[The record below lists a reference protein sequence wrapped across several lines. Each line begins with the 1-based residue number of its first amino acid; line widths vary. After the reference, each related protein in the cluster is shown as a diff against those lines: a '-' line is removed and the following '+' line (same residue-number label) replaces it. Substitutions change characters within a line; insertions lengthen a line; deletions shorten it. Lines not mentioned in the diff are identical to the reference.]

1 MPLTSMRLTPIRDTV
16 EKDLLVLLI
25 QDDPTDDAT
34 IRRALADSSAH
45 GSPVSSNAAFRLR
58 CIERLP
64 TALARIA
71 GGGVDA
77 VLLEVAPEK
86 FGPGDGLD
94 TFRKLRAE
102 APAIPVVVLCGAGN
116 QEIALKAVQSGAANY
131 VIKEQCGSSLGVVI
145 RAAIAQ
151 TGRQAPSVPAQ
162 IAKPAKAGGI
172 IALLGAKGGVGTTTV
187 SLNVASVLARRST
200 VVIVEMRAAFGTLA
214 QYFQAPARIRNLS
227 HLLQGAPAM
236 IGPAEVRACLWP
248 YKAIPGLTVLFGPQ
262 TAEQCREIGPD
273 HARAIVQIL
282 AGMTDYVVVDL
293 PAALSDANRAV
304 IEMSHSL
311 AVIVERDPVC
321 VQSAKQM
328 THAIESWNNA
338 PEIATV
344 IVNRA
349 SLGSPIPL
357 PEIDAELG
365 HAAIGVI
372 PPEPDLCLSAQNV
385 RTPLVAFQA
394 ESLMASSLI
403 ALAERLTSAAA
414 MPVRTQPVA

>member
-1 MPLTSMRLTPIRDTV
+1 M
-16 EKDLLVLLI
+16 VLLI
-25 QDDPTDDAT
+25 QDDPETGGT
-34 IRRALADSSAH
+34 IRSALAANSDAS
-45 GSPVSSNAAFRLR
+45 FRLQ

-64 TALARIA
+64 TAIARIA
-71 GGGVDA
+71 GGGVDV

-86 FGPGDGLD
+86 NGHGDPLD
-94 TFRKLRAE
+94 SFRKLRAE
-102 APAIPVVVLCGAGN
+102 APAIPLLVLCGAAS
-116 QEIALKAVQSGAANY
+116 EDVALKAVQSGAANY
-131 VIKEQCGSSLGVVI
+131 VIKERCGAGLGAVI
-145 RAAIAQ
+145 RAAITD
-151 TGRQAPSVPAQ
+151 TGGQPSSIPSP
-162 IAKPAKAGGI
+162 IAKSAKAGGI

-214 QYFQAPARIRNLS
+214 QYFQAPPRIRNLS
-227 HLLQGAPAM
+227 HLLHGAPAM

-273 HARAIVQIL
+273 HARAILQIL
-282 AGMTDYVVVDL
+282 AGIADYVVVDL
-293 PAALSDANRAV
+293 PASLSDANRAV
-304 IEMSHSL
+304 IEISRSL

-357 PEIDAELG
+357 PEIDTELG
-365 HAAIGVI
+365 HPAIGVI

-394 ESLMASSLI
+394 ESLMASSLT
-403 ALAERLTSAAA
+403 ALAERLTSPAAIS
-414 MPVRTQPVA
+414 VRTLPES